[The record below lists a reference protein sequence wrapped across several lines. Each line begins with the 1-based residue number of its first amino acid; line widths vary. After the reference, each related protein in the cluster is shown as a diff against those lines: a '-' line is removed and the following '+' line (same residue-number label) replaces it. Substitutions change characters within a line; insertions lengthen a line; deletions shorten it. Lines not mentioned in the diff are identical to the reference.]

1 MALKIFLK
9 LTDIKGESTD
19 SKHKD
24 EIVVHSWDWGMAQQ
38 VLHAGGGGGG
48 SGVGKA
54 SFEDLHFTHQIDKAS
69 PLIMLACA
77 SGKHIR
83 DATLTVR
90 RAGKT
95 PQEFLIVKLKDVLVT
110 SVDPAVNDGTD
121 GSQES
126 ATESVTLNFAQ
137 VDLEYKPQKADGSLG
152 PGIHFAWNL
161 QSNKPI

>member
-9 LTDIKGESTD
+9 LTDIKGESAD

-24 EIVVHSWDWGMAQQ
+24 EIVVQSWAWGIAQQ
-38 VLHAGGGGGG
+38 VIHSGGGG
-48 SGVGKA
+48 SGAGKA

-69 PLIMLACA
+69 PLLMLACA
-77 SGKHIR
+77 SGRHIR

-95 PQEFLIVKLKDVLVT
+95 PQEYLIVKLKDVLVT
-110 SVDPAVNDGTD
+110 SVDPAVNDDTH
-121 GSQES
+121 
-126 ATESVTLNFAQ
+126 ESVTLNFAQ

-152 PGIHFAWNL
+152 PGIHFGWDL
-161 QSNKPI
+161 QANRPV

>member
-19 SKHKD
+19 GKHKD
-24 EIVVHSWDWGMAQQ
+24 EIVVQSWAWGIAQQ
-38 VLHAGGGGGG
+38 VIHSGGGGG

-69 PLIMLACA
+69 PLLMLACA
-77 SGKHIR
+77 SGRHIR

-90 RAGKT
+90 KAGKT
-95 PQEFLIVKLKDVLVT
+95 PQEYLIVKLKEVLVT
-110 SVDPAVNDGTD
+110 SVDPAVNDDTH
-121 GSQES
+121 
-126 ATESVTLNFAQ
+126 ESVTLNFTQ

-152 PGIHFAWNL
+152 PGIHFGWDIQANR
-161 QSNKPI
+161 PV

>member
-9 LTDIKGESTD
+9 LTDIKGESAD

-24 EIVVHSWDWGMAQQ
+24 EIVVQSWAWGIAQQ
-38 VLHAGGGGGG
+38 VIHSGGGG
-48 SGVGKA
+48 SGAGKA

-69 PLIMLACA
+69 PLLMLACA
-77 SGKHIR
+77 SGRHIR

-90 RAGKT
+90 KVGKT

-110 SVDPAVNDGTD
+110 SVDPAVNDDTH
-121 GSQES
+121 
-126 ATESVTLNFAQ
+126 ESVTLNFAQ

-152 PGIHFAWNL
+152 PGIHFGWDL
-161 QSNKPI
+161 QANRPV

>member
-9 LTDIKGESTD
+9 LTDIKGESAD

-24 EIVVHSWDWGMAQQ
+24 EIVVQSWAWGIAQQ
-38 VLHAGGGGGG
+38 VIHSGGGG
-48 SGVGKA
+48 SGAGKA

-69 PLIMLACA
+69 PLLMLACA
-77 SGKHIR
+77 SGRHIR

>member
-9 LTDIKGESTD
+9 LADIKGESTD

-24 EIVVHSWDWGMAQQ
+24 EIVVQSWAWGIAQQ
-38 VLHAGGGGGG
+38 VIHSNGGG
-48 SGVGKA
+48 SGAGKA

-69 PLIMLACA
+69 PLLMLACA
-77 SGKHIR
+77 SGRHIR

-90 RAGKT
+90 KAGKT

-110 SVDPAVNDGTD
+110 SVDPAVNDDTH
-121 GSQES
+121 
-126 ATESVTLNFAQ
+126 ESVTLNFAQ

-152 PGIHFAWNL
+152 PGIHFGWDL
-161 QSNKPI
+161 QANRPV